1 MLYYLLYPLK
11 DLFSPLNVFQYI
23 TFRSAIAAILALIIS
38 FILGPVII
46 NHLRKNQIGEQIRK
60 HGPQSHYSKEGT
72 PTMGGLIILL
82 AIILPTLLF
91 ADIYNPFVQILVIS
105 TIWMGLIGFYDD
117 YLKVVKKRK
126 DGLSGRYKLL
136 AQTILGVFISY
147 ILISSNVYGDY
158 TLLTFVPFLKNVS
171 INFFYPIIYAVFIIL
186 VVSATSNAVNLT
198 DGLDGLAAGLLAIS
212 VSVFGV
218 IAYISGRVDF
228 TDYLYIAYLPLA
240 SELTIFATAFFGG
253 CLGFLWFNA
262 KPAEIFMGDV
272 GSLSTGAA
280 LGTLAILLKK
290 EVLLLIV
297 GGVFVIETLSVIIQ
311 VLYFRY
317 TKNKYGTGK
326 KFFLMAPIHHHFELK
341 GWPESRVVTR
351 FWIIGILFALMSLTT
366 FKVR

>member
-105 TIWMGLIGFYDD
+105 TIWMGLIGFIDD
-117 YLKVVKKRK
+117 YLKSIKKLK
-126 DGLSGRYKLL
+126 KGLVAKYKL
-136 AQTILGVFISY
+136 AGQIAIG
-147 ILISSNVYGDY
+147 LII
-158 TLLTFVPFLKNVS
+158 TFWIYNTPAWDNFRTVTSIPFLKDTVVD
-171 INFFYPIIYAVFIIL
+171 FGLLYPLMIVL
-186 VVSATSNAVNLT
+186 VVTATSNAVNLT

-212 VSVFGV
+212 FSVFSI
-218 IAYISGRVDF
+218 IAYVSGRVDF
-228 TDYLYIAYLPLA
+228 SDYLNIIYLPGA
-240 SELTIFATAFFGG
+240 GELTIFTASCVGA
-253 CLGFLWFNA
+253 CLGYLWFNSS
-262 KPAEIFMGDV
+262 PSEVFIGDT
-272 GSLSTGAA
+272 GSLSTGSA

-290 EVLLLIV
+290 EFLLIII
-297 GGVFVIETLSVIIQ
+297 GGLFVAEAISVILQ
-311 VLYFRY
+311 VGYYRY
-317 TKNKYGTGK
+317 TKNKYGEGK
-326 KFFLMAPIHHHFELK
+326 KLFLMAPFHHHFELK
-341 GWPESRVVTR
+341 GLPESKVVIR
-351 FWIIGILFALMSLTT
+351 FWIIGLLLALLTITT
-366 FKVR
+366 FKIR

>member
-105 TIWMGLIGFYDD
+105 TIWMGLIGFIDD
-117 YLKVVKKRK
+117 YLKSIKKLK
-126 DGLSGRYKLL
+126 KGLVAKYKL
-136 AQTILGVFISY
+136 AGQIAIG
-147 ILISSNVYGDY
+147 LII
-158 TLLTFVPFLKNVS
+158 TFWIYNTPAWDNFRTVTSIPFLKDTVVD
-171 INFFYPIIYAVFIIL
+171 FGLLYPLMIVL
-186 VVSATSNAVNLT
+186 VVTATSNAVNLT

-212 VSVFGV
+212 FSVFSI
-218 IAYISGRVDF
+218 IAYVSGRVDF
-228 TDYLYIAYLPLA
+228 SDYLNIIYLPGA
-240 SELTIFATAFFGG
+240 GELTIFTASCVGA
-253 CLGFLWFNA
+253 CLGYLWFNSS
-262 KPAEIFMGDV
+262 PAEVFMGDT
-272 GSLSTGAA
+272 GSLSTGSA

-290 EVLLLIV
+290 EFLLIII
-297 GGVFVIETLSVIIQ
+297 GGLFVAEAISVILQ
-311 VLYFRY
+311 VGYYRY
-317 TKNKYGTGK
+317 TKNKYGEGK
-326 KFFLMAPIHHHFELK
+326 KLFLMAPFHHHFELK
-341 GWPESRVVTR
+341 GLPESKVVIR
-351 FWIIGILFALMSLTT
+351 FWIVGLLLALLTITT
-366 FKVR
+366 FKIR

>member
-105 TIWMGLIGFYDD
+105 TIWMGLIGFIDD
-117 YLKVVKKRK
+117 YLKSIKKLK
-126 DGLSGRYKLL
+126 KGLVAKYKL
-136 AQTILGVFISY
+136 AGQIAIGI
-147 ILISSNVYGDY
+147 II
-158 TLLTFVPFLKNVS
+158 TFWIYNTPAWDNFRTVTSIPFLKDTVVD
-171 INFFYPIIYAVFIIL
+171 FGLLYPLMIVL
-186 VVSATSNAVNLT
+186 VVTATSNAVNLT

-212 VSVFGV
+212 FSVFSI
-218 IAYISGRVDF
+218 IAYVSGRVDF
-228 TDYLYIAYLPLA
+228 SDYLNIIYLPGA
-240 SELTIFATAFFGG
+240 GELTIFTASCVGA
-253 CLGFLWFNA
+253 CLGYLWFNSS
-262 KPAEIFMGDV
+262 PAEVFMGDT
-272 GSLSTGAA
+272 GSLSTGSA

-290 EVLLLIV
+290 EFLLIII
-297 GGVFVIETLSVIIQ
+297 GGLFVAEAISVILQ
-311 VLYFRY
+311 VGYYRY
-317 TKNKYGTGK
+317 TKNKYGEGK
-326 KFFLMAPIHHHFELK
+326 KLFLMAPFHHHFELK
-341 GWPESRVVTR
+341 GLPESKVVIR
-351 FWIIGILFALMSLTT
+351 FWIIGLLLALLTITT
-366 FKVR
+366 FKIR